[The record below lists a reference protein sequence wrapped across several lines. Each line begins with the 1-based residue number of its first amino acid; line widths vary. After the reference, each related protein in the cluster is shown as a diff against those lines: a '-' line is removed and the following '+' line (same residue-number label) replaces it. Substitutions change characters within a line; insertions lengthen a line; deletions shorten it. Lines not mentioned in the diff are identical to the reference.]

1 MFHKFQLCATL
12 KVLQEALV
20 TIAQAASSFINQT
33 DPMAQKSE
41 ETLQL
46 EELVFRGRGKTLNA

>member
-46 EELVFRGRGKTLNA
+46 EKLPFRVGGRR